1 MGTLPDHVNI
11 CQSVGT
17 FSRLFTRPWEHLFA
31 CRNIF
36 WVVGTFSSL
45 KEHFLLR
52 GKICQTMA
60 TWPNPWEN
68 FTELENIYQIMGIFT
83 GPQTF
88 LLYWPWEHLPD
99 RGNITWPWENFPVCG
114 NIFQTMGIFT
124 PPWEYLPHRGKIY
137 PTMGIFAKTWDHLPG
152 HGKIYLTEGISARLW
167 EYLPDRKNIC
177 QNISRFSSQFLIF
190 PWPWLLCFSVT
201 WWDWPAATGPCFTGP
216 SA

>member
-52 GKICQTMA
+52 GKICQTTA

-68 FTELENIYQIMGIFT
+68 FTECENIYQIMGIFT

-88 LLYWPWEHLPD
+88 LFYWPWEHLPD
-99 RGNITWPWENFPVCG
+99 RGNITWPWEHFPVCG

-124 PPWEYLPHRGKIY
+124 QP
-137 PTMGIFAKTWDHLPG
+137 
-152 HGKIYLTEGISARLW
+152 W

-177 QNISRFSSQFLIF
+177 QTVGRFFLSIPNISLTLTSVLLSHLMRLTCRHWTLFYWTISVDVRYYYVLYFL
-190 PWPWLLCFSVT
+190 LLYHVQYSTLCQK
-201 WWDWPAATGPCFTGP
+201 
-216 SA
+216 

>member
-52 GKICQTMA
+52 GKICQTTA

-68 FTELENIYQIMGIFT
+68 FTECENIYQIMGIYT

-88 LLYWPWEHLPD
+88 LFSWSWEHLPD

-124 PPWEYLPHRGKIY
+124 RPWEYLPDRGKIY
-137 PTMGIFAKTWDHLPG
+137 PTMGILLKLGIICQAMEKFTWRR
-152 HGKIYLTEGISARLW
+152 EF
-167 EYLPDRKNIC
+167 LPDCGNIYPTV
-177 QNISRFSSQFLIF
+177 RTFARPWEDF
-190 PWPWLLCFSVT
+190 PLNS
-201 WWDWPAATGPCFTGP
+201 
-216 SA
+216 